1 MENNFE
7 KYSFFNIEAI
17 EDKKSNIKEK
27 LKNISEDLS
36 EKKLIPIKLFQKNNI
51 IDLTIKKKHKTIF
64 KGPFI
69 VLEVKKTDKNGKIKK
84 FLYKGQIKDN
94 VPFRDIRKEEI
105 MYRDILPEIYKN
117 LPENIKRK
125 VVFPKLIEGVSPKT
139 KIKSIVREK
148 IEGVICGTH
157 DATKKN
163 IWDKKDIEAI
173 CYLIKEFQKLNP
185 AKIKKGFPELL
196 ERNFIEFYKNN
207 FEKYAEPVKNL
218 LSEKYV
224 EKMKKLLQ
232 KDEKV
237 ISKQSPVLL
246 SEDIFCFNI
255 FKTSEE
261 KLGFIDWERPHIGKD
276 ISADYGKLISRL
288 WTNPELQEEAIKIT
302 LKINKE
308 NPQFKDMLRASLV
321 FLEGGYSFHY
331 YFKKLDS
338 NNPQEKREAEK
349 AVKVF
354 KKLFKD
360 ILDNKGIW
368 QEKN

>member
-7 KYSFFNIEAI
+7 KYSFFNVEVI
-17 EDKKSNIKEK
+17 EDKKNDIKEK
-27 LKNISEDLS
+27 LKNITEDLS
-36 EKKLIPIKLFQKNNI
+36 EKKLIPIKLFQRNNV
-51 IDLTIKKKHKTIF
+51 IDLTVKKKHKAVF

-69 VLEVKKTDKNGKIKK
+69 VLEVKKTDKNKK

-117 LPENIKRK
+117 FPKNIKRK
-125 VVFPKLIEGVSPKT
+125 VVFPKLIEGVNSKT
-139 KIKSIVREK
+139 KIKSIVRKK

-163 IWDKKDIEAI
+163 IWDKKDVEAI
-173 CYLIKEFQKLNP
+173 CYVIKEFQNINQ
-185 AKIKKGFPELL
+185 AKIKKNFPELL
-196 ERNFIEFYKNN
+196 ERNFIEFYKNK

-218 LSEKYV
+218 LSEKYAG
-224 EKMKKLLQ
+224 KMKKLLQ
-232 KDEKV
+232 KDEKI
-237 ISKQSPVLL
+237 ISKQPSVLL

-255 FKTSEE
+255 IKMPDER
-261 KLGFIDWERPHIGKD
+261 LGFIDWERPHIGKD
-276 ISADYGKLISRL
+276 ISADYGKFISRL
-288 WTNPELQEEAIKIT
+288 WTNPRLQEEAIKIT
-302 LKINKE
+302 LKINQE
-308 NPQFKDMLRASLV
+308 NSYFKDMLRASLV

-331 YFKKLDS
+331 YFKRLEND
-338 NNPQEKREAEK
+338 NPQVRKEAKK
-349 AVKVF
+349 AVGVF